1 MVKKGVRINWV
12 LVKMEV
18 CSWEKLLACIKL
30 AAKTPENDITRATS
44 CYMGYL
50 SHVPLRTNKYCSD
63 IQRNQTQS
71 PATWNLNQW
80 TQPDYSQPTKNKQTR
95 MRSSTNCF
103 HRWRTLNKTKKL
115 NQNNNDKEKKHN
127 TKPALLLKI
136 GLFHS
141 PTCRRVGRDPGTIL
155 GSLWRILSFVCM
167 VKLTTQLYS
176 LFTATR
182 DLIFLPGIQWG
193 IQCPAP
199 DQDQPLQPI

>member
-12 LVKMEV
+12 LMKMEV

-50 SHVPLRTNKYCSD
+50 SHVSIRTNKYCSD

-71 PATWNLNQW
+71 PATWNLDQR
-80 TQPDYSQPTKNKQTR
+80 TQPDYSQPRKNKQTR

-115 NQNNNDKEKKHN
+115 NQNNDDNKKTQHKTSSVAQDRPFPQPHLQKSGQGSRHHFGQPVKN
-127 TKPALLLKI
+127 I
-136 GLFHS
+136 
-141 PTCRRVGRDPGTIL
+141 IL
-155 GSLWRILSFVCM
+155 CVHG
-167 VKLTTQLYS
+167 
-176 LFTATR
+176 
-182 DLIFLPGIQWG
+182 
-193 IQCPAP
+193 
-199 DQDQPLQPI
+199 